1 MITTARLRLRRRSCE
16 RGAVA
21 GTEYKSLPP
30 ATGGITKGGNVMA
43 IKYHDNTAPG
53 YPYGPDGRLLDNWD
67 ADKEYGENE
76 YCAVFFR
83 VENPFFDSMH
93 QCWKDNQTWHEDS
106 PARKRFF
113 KQTQEVLQ
121 RFAIPEGTGG
131 KWEGFP
137 MEHLYIHPQDIS
149 GTVAKNK
156 VRKIAE
162 ALDAMD
168 DVSIRWVDVYEDIS
182 PMSEEAYRANLE
194 SKRSEIVEELLK
206 VYETKRRNLYI
217 VPNTLDL
224 PEHRAIAKFH
234 IPRRC
239 ARRSTDDETGHKFID
254 EIFKELV
261 EAGKIVSAETRKGLG
276 YRTAK

>member
-1 MITTARLRLRRRSCE
+1 
-16 RGAVA
+16 
-21 GTEYKSLPP
+21 
-30 ATGGITKGGNVMA
+30 MA

-53 YPYGPDGRLLDNWD
+53 YPYGPDGCLLDNWD
-67 ADKEYGENE
+67 AEKEYGDE
-76 YCAVFFR
+76 YCAVHFR
-83 VENPFFDSMH
+83 VESKYYDSMH
-93 QCWKDNQTWHEDS
+93 QCWKDNPTWHEDS
-106 PARKRFF
+106 PARNRFD
-113 KQTQEVLQ
+113 KQAKEVLE
-121 RFAIPEGTGG
+121 RFEIQEGTGV

-137 MEHLYIHPQDIS
+137 MEHLYIHPQDVS

-168 DVSIRWVDVYEDIS
+168 DVSICWVDVYEDIS
-182 PMSEEAYRANLE
+182 PMSEEAYLAHLE
-194 SKRSEIVEELLK
+194 SKRNEIVEKLLETYK
-206 VYETKRRNLYI
+206 TKRRNLYI

-224 PEHRAIAKFH
+224 PEHRVIAQYH

-239 ARRSTDDETGHKFID
+239 ARRSKDDETGHKFID

-261 EAGKIVSAETRKGLG
+261 EAGKIISAETRKGLG